1 MNPRFNQ
8 NYKGIRCRVCLVREN
23 TDGEII
29 RINNE
34 EDAYELVRQEL
45 VNSDREM
52 ILSIMLTVKNDLI
65 GVETVSIGSVTAST
79 TTPRDV
85 FKSAILANAV
95 SVILCHN
102 HPSGD
107 LTPSGEDIRITKQLI
122 EAGELLGIKV
132 LDHLIVSHNGFN
144 SLKGLPKISGL
155 KGGAHMPEVIHFRES
170 DSDHQTKRPGSR
182 CQHHPG
188 ICGSDALRHPVQAG
202 ADHPGP

>member
-8 NYKGIRCRVCLVREN
+8 NYKGIRCRVCLVREK

-34 EDAYELVRQEL
+34 EDAYELVKKEL
-45 VNSDREM
+45 VSSDREI

-95 SVILCHN
+95 SIILCHN

-122 EAGELLGIKV
+122 EAGELLGINV
-132 LDHLIVSHNGFN
+132 LDHLIVSHKGFN
-144 SLKGLPKISGL
+144 SLIGYQK
-155 KGGAHMPEVIHFRES
+155 FS
-170 DSDHQTKRPGSR
+170 D
-182 CQHHPG
+182 
-188 ICGSDALRHPVQAG
+188 
-202 ADHPGP
+202 

>member
-23 TDGEII
+23 TGGEEII

-34 EDAYELVRQEL
+34 EDAYELVKDEL
-45 VNSDREM
+45 VSSDREM
-52 ILSIMLTVKNDLI
+52 ILSIMLTVKNELI

-95 SVILCHN
+95 SIILCHN

-132 LDHLIVSHNGFN
+132 LDHLIVSHKGFH
-144 SLKGLPKISGL
+144 SLRDCHKFP
-155 KGGAHMPEVIHFRES
+155 
-170 DSDHQTKRPGSR
+170 D
-182 CQHHPG
+182 
-188 ICGSDALRHPVQAG
+188 
-202 ADHPGP
+202 